1 MTMADESAAAGADSP
16 PASAFYDDIADVYDI
31 QMSRMPGDVWAR
43 DAFQD
48 FVTRDLSPGE
58 VLLDFGC
65 GTGIDARA
73 YAASGFRVIG
83 YDSSPAMARVAASR
97 CQSADAGGR
106 AEILSLPY
114 EEFLRGPWPMEK
126 PAAIVSNFAV
136 LNLVP
141 SLREA
146 FARFQE
152 ILRPGGRVFL
162 SLLNPCYV
170 RNAVTPGLRRTMLR
184 AVVRGVAEYPSAKV
198 PTLLYREGFVRRE
211 ARPHFRVDRRAG
223 IGAIVNGEAIEGSW
237 QAPLGLRERVERRFF
252 ATRLMAG
259 AGKFTFLRLRGLTG

>member
-1 MTMADESAAAGADSP
+1 VTKADGRGAAGADSP

-31 QMSRMPGDVWAR
+31 QMSRMPGDIWAR
-43 DAFQD
+43 DAFQA
-48 FVTRDLSPGE
+48 FVTRDLAPRD

-73 YAASGFRVIG
+73 YAAKGFRVIG
-83 YDSSPAMARVAASR
+83 YDSSPGMARVAANR
-97 CQSADAGGR
+97 GRAADAGGR
-106 AEILSLPY
+106 VEIFSGPY
-114 EEFLRGPWPMEK
+114 EEFLRGPWAKER

-146 FARFQE
+146 FARFHE
-152 ILRPGGRVFL
+152 ILGPGGSVFL

-170 RNAVTPGLRRTMLR
+170 RNAVTPGLRRAMLQ
-184 AVVRGVAEYPSAKV
+184 AILHGVSEFPSAKV
-198 PTLLYREGFVRRE
+198 PTLFYRESFVRRE
-211 ARPHFRVDRRAG
+211 ARPYFRLDRRAG

-252 ATRLMAG
+252 ATRAMAG
-259 AGKFTFLRLRGLTG
+259 AGKFTFLKLRRHTG

>member
-1 MTMADESAAAGADSP
+1 MPDERTAAGADSP
-16 PASAFYDDIADVYDI
+16 RASAFYDDIADVYDI
-31 QMSRMPGDVWAR
+31 QMSRIPGDVWAR

-48 FVTRDLSPGE
+48 FVTRDLSPRD

-73 YAASGFRVIG
+73 YAAKGFRVVG
-83 YDSSPAMARVAASR
+83 YDSSPGMARVAANR
-97 CQSADAGGR
+97 CQAADAGGR
-106 AEILSLPY
+106 AEIASFPY
-114 EEFLRGPWPMEK
+114 EGFLRSPWPMER

-146 FARFQE
+146 FARFHE
-152 ILRPGGRVFL
+152 ILGPGGYVFL

-170 RNAVTPGLRRTMLR
+170 RNAATPGLRRAMLR
-184 AVVRGVAEYPSAKV
+184 AALHGVVEFPSAKV
-198 PTLLYREGFVRRE
+198 PTLLYRESFVRRA

-252 ATRLMAG
+252 ATRVMAG
-259 AGKFTFLRLRGLTG
+259 AGKFTFLKLRRDVG